1 MKSWNAW
8 LIITLIGLGI
18 FTTVGKSLAWEFS
31 MDGQFNWEYD
41 LRGQTGSNG
50 FFGPYDVDAGSGA
63 TYTPGTVT
71 PVLVPG
77 SSQAPAI
84 MNSVVQNAITPG
96 AATAYGAGYF
106 APLNFWMG
114 FNLPGNDQNLTTS
127 GSSFTSGSNGSWNT
141 VYMDTLMDLHFNKAV
156 RVRGR
161 YHIGQWQT
169 PGISTSPGET
179 VASQYLMY
187 HANGIQ
193 RSISPGYWNT
203 LWIAVQLPW
212 GHLSL
217 GKKPMV
223 LGTGL
228 GFNGE
233 ENRTFEHIMLRT
245 SYGPIKMM
253 VAYAPYQP
261 GMTNSAYYN
270 QDFDQNNN
278 RIWNNMDGLLYQS
291 GPIDAGIVWAQ
302 YGWHTGGEGILNSPG
317 VRNNNP
323 YGDFAGNLGCAYL
336 KYNNGRF
343 FFNSEADWFYL
354 NAKMHKRSYPGLP
367 PYRQH
372 WRWAVLGGAIGGPA
386 KISLLYAWLA
396 GPDRRGGNQIDQTGL
411 QTDVGIRSNQF
422 SNTGFFRP
430 YSYLMVYAY
439 GLGTHMN
446 ADTLNGTAEDAS
458 IYAARLDY
466 AAAANLNIYGSFFW
480 ADRTSKS
487 GYGWG
492 FIRPDTAHPGMVTW
506 VDRVG
511 APNIPDPN
519 LGYEIGAGLD
529 WKLLEGFTMTLTTS
543 YWKPGKWFSYACVDK
558 SLLNWNPP
566 AGAGN
571 FGWGVLPSRSIDP
584 VLGTELKLIG
594 VF

>member
-8 LIITLIGLGI
+8 LVITLIGLGI

-233 ENRTFEHIMLRT
+233 ENRNVRT
-245 SYGPIKMM
+245 H
-253 VAYAPYQP
+253 YATNLLWPYQDDGSLCP
-261 GMTNSAYYN
+261 LSARN
-270 QDFDQNNN
+270 DQ
-278 RIWNNMDGLLYQS
+278 
-291 GPIDAGIVWAQ
+291 
-302 YGWHTGGEGILNSPG
+302 
-317 VRNNNP
+317 
-323 YGDFAGNLGCAYL
+323 F
-336 KYNNGRF
+336 
-343 FFNSEADWFYL
+343 
-354 NAKMHKRSYPGLP
+354 
-367 PYRQH
+367 
-372 WRWAVLGGAIGGPA
+372 
-386 KISLLYAWLA
+386 
-396 GPDRRGGNQIDQTGL
+396 
-411 QTDVGIRSNQF
+411 
-422 SNTGFFRP
+422 
-430 YSYLMVYAY
+430 
-439 GLGTHMN
+439 
-446 ADTLNGTAEDAS
+446 
-458 IYAARLDY
+458 
-466 AAAANLNIYGSFFW
+466 
-480 ADRTSKS
+480 
-487 GYGWG
+487 
-492 FIRPDTAHPGMVTW
+492 
-506 VDRVG
+506 
-511 APNIPDPN
+511 
-519 LGYEIGAGLD
+519 
-529 WKLLEGFTMTLTTS
+529 
-543 YWKPGKWFSYACVDK
+543 
-558 SLLNWNPP
+558 
-566 AGAGN
+566 
-571 FGWGVLPSRSIDP
+571 GVL
-584 VLGTELKLIG
+584 
-594 VF
+594 